1 MLDQNPYPPYYVP
14 QKRGAKDFFMMMFAS
29 MLGFIIASIAFSF
42 LSFGIMLLIFGLMAE
57 PETAVVSPDSVLK
70 ITMNEQVLIHR
81 KLKRHLRKFLLM
93 RWGKN

>member
-42 LSFGIMLLIFGLMAE
+42 FILWYYVTYLWI
-57 PETAVVSPDSVLK
+57 DSEL
-70 ITMNEQVLIHR
+70 
-81 KLKRHLRKFLLM
+81 
-93 RWGKN
+93 